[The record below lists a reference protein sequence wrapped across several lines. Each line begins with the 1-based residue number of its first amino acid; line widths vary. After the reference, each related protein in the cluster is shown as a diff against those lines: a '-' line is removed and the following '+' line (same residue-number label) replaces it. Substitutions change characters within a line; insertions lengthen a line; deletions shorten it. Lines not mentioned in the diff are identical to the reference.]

1 MRQVSK
7 FGVAFVG
14 IVKLYKYDVTS
25 REEWKVFFLLGFAF
39 GAFTTNGD
47 DADDDDADGDDD
59 NDADGDDDDDDGGGD
74 DDADGAGDAG
84 CAFGAFGDGGDGLV
98 IDWLP

>member
-1 MRQVSK
+1 LRQVSK

-25 REEWKVFFLLGFAF
+25 REERKVFFLLGFAF
-39 GAFTTNGD
+39 GACD
-47 DADDDDADGDDD
+47 DAGDDDADGDDD

-84 CAFGAFGDGGDGLV
+84 GAFGAGGDGGDGGDGLV